1 MTVPLPDLKFFF
13 FWYNNNYNVDS
24 VIITV
29 SLQELEAGIYSQRQT
44 LLAEMESLKL
54 REAEMKRQAELDK
67 KMLAMERERV
77 KMREEQ
83 LATRE
88 TTLQHAANEKTQK

>member
-1 MTVPLPDLKFFF
+1 
-13 FWYNNNYNVDS
+13 
-24 VIITV
+24 
-29 SLQELEAGIYSQRQT
+29 
-44 LLAEMESLKL
+44 MESLKL

-77 KMREEQ
+77 RMREEQ

-88 TTLQHAANEKTQK
+88 TTLQHTANEQTQK

>member
-1 MTVPLPDLKFFF
+1 M
-13 FWYNNNYNVDS
+13 
-24 VIITV
+24 
-29 SLQELEAGIYSQRQT
+29 QELEASIYSQRQI

-67 KMLAMERERV
+67 KMVAMERERV
-77 KMREEQ
+77 RIGGEQ

-88 TTLQHAANEKTQK
+88 TTLQHTANERAQK